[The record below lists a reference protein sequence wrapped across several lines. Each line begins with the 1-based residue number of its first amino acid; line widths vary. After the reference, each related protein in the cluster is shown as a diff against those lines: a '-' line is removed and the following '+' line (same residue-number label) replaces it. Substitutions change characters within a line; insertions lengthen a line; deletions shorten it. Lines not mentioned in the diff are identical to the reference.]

1 MGAGRG
7 KVVEI
12 KRHNL
17 VANSDFANMGEV
29 TQYHDHDEYLK
40 LTDKQFRDFKL
51 GRVTDT
57 LKREGILEIMKGGV
71 FENNRDMTRDV
82 LDNVRSAGDAYAEAL
97 NTVRTLNKIKDTGIT
112 QVALSDENTAGVLA
126 AFNTKV
132 NTLTVFENAYNDNYA
147 EFEDYD
153 SDAFS
158 ASGAS
163 ITDIIIHEFGHSVH
177 ETLGKE
183 FDDFADRT
191 LELDAV
197 SHYGSASPTEA
208 FAEAFNLYV
217 TGKKPQQGEEYYREF
232 EKFMKDQGLSKF
244 KNAMPTLVKGEKTNK
259 RSKKVKEDTTTK
271 GSYDSLTAYAKDRH
285 KFSDYEKYENDKKY
299 GSVELARLE
308 ESGTPYKLS
317 MSEFSLYM
325 ASGEMSDA
333 LHGYYTALLTAARER
348 AGDKYNPEK
357 RYIIPIPNK
366 QAYIT
371 LAGLLGKDSVV
382 PLDTKPAKKVEKP
395 KPVAT
400 PKVETPK
407 VTKTKPKVDKEVPKP
422 EPKPVDRLGDLV
434 AKYSKYKT
442 TSTLTKDYKSGKI
455 TQAEYNHVLNAL
467 GKNTKSAKAP
477 TPAKKVENTPK
488 ATETKVKKET
498 KKSTVAP
505 TKEQKKPTTS
515 KKVEPK
521 KRKSNIKNT
530 YSDMNVD
537 DFNSAVDDLLNRYK

>member
-1 MGAGRG
+1 
-7 KVVEI
+7 
-12 KRHNL
+12 
-17 VANSDFANMGEV
+17 
-29 TQYHDHDEYLK
+29 
-40 LTDKQFRDFKL
+40 
-51 GRVTDT
+51 
-57 LKREGILEIMKGGV
+57 
-71 FENNRDMTRDV
+71 MT
-82 LDNVRSAGDAYAEAL
+82 
-97 NTVRTLNKIKDTGIT
+97 I
-112 QVALSDENTAGVLA
+112 
-126 AFNTKV
+126 
-132 NTLTVFENAYNDNYA
+132 FENAFDENYA

-153 SDAFS
+153 SEAFS

-177 ETLGKE
+177 ETIGKE

-217 TGKKPQQGEEYYREF
+217 TGKKPQQGKEYYREF
-232 EKFMKDQGLSKF
+232 EKFMKEQGLTDF
-244 KNAMPTLVKGEKTNK
+244 KNAMPTLVKGEKTKK
-259 RSKKVKEDTTTK
+259 RSKKVKDTATK
-271 GSYDSLTAYAKDRH
+271 GSYDSLISYAKDRH

-299 GSVELARLE
+299 GSVELTRLE
-308 ESGTPYKLS
+308 ESGTPYKLA

-333 LHGYYTALLTAARER
+333 LHGYYTALLTATRER

-382 PLDTKPAKKVEKP
+382 PLDTKPVKKTEKP

-407 VTKTKPKVDKEVPKP
+407 VETPKVTKPKKPKAPKETPAPQPKP

-442 TSTLTKDYKSGKI
+442 TSTLTKDYKAGKI
-455 TQAEYNHVLNAL
+455 TQAEYDHVLNAL
-467 GKNTKSAKAP
+467 GKNTKTAKAP
-477 TPAKKVENTPK
+477 TPPKSEAPKVVATPEPPKVKTPK
-488 ATETKVKKET
+488 PKAKPKAEKPKSTEAKVKKET
-498 KKSTVAP
+498 KKSAVAP
-505 TKEQKKPTTS
+505 TKEQKKPTTT
-515 KKVEPK
+515 KKTPTK
-521 KRKSNIKNT
+521 KSRVKNT
-530 YSDMNVD
+530 YSTMDED
-537 DFNSAVDDLLNRYK
+537 KFNDILDGLLDKYK

>member
-51 GRVTDT
+51 GRVTPT
-57 LKREGILEIMKGGV
+57 LKREGILEIMKGEV

-97 NTVRTLNKIKDTGIT
+97 NTIRTLSKIKDTGIT

-177 ETLGKE
+177 ETLGKP

-232 EKFMKDQGLSKF
+232 EKFMKDQGLTKF

-259 RSKKVKEDTTTK
+259 RSKKVKDTATK

-299 GSVELARLE
+299 GTIELARLE

-333 LHGYYTALLTAARER
+333 LHGYYTALLTATRER

-395 KPVAT
+395 KIT

-407 VTKTKPKVDKEVPKP
+407 VTKTKPKVDKEVPKPQPKP

-467 GKNTKSAKAP
+467 GKNTKSAKKA
-477 TPAKKVENTPK
+477 ETPK

-498 KKSTVAP
+498 KKSTVSP

-530 YSDMNVD
+530 YSDMNAD